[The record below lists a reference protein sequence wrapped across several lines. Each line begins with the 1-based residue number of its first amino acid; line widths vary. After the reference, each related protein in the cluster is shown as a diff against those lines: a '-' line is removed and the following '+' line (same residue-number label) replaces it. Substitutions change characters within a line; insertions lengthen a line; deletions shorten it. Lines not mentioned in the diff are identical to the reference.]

1 MIRIYSKS
9 DELKLKKVDID
20 FKNSTLD
27 LGREYSDEISITL
40 KGCCGYD
47 TIQRIIELKEKV
59 GSSWSVDMHFGK
71 EMLTYGRLAMKGLN
85 YKYEIRPGVLPEE
98 SFRYEIRLAS
108 TIRKEG

>member
-1 MIRIYSKS
+1 MIRIYSKN

-27 LGREYSDEISITL
+27 LGREYSDETSIVL

-47 TIQRIIELKEKV
+47 TIKKIIELKEKL
-59 GSSWSVDMHFGK
+59 SNSYSVDMHFGK

-108 TIRKEG
+108 TIRKQE

>member
-47 TIQRIIELKEKV
+47 TIQRIIELKEKL
-59 GSSWSVDMHFGK
+59 SNSYSLDMHFGK
-71 EMLTYGRLAMKGLN
+71 EMLTYRRLAMKGLN